1 MLKKF
6 LITIIVFSVLIIG
19 INDSQLAFAGLGPDG
34 DIDQDSFTPN
44 EGDCDD
50 NDPTINPG
58 ALEIPGDGIDQDCDG
73 VGATV
78 AGQVIGGEILQIDSI
93 SLLLAGIQSSAIWM
107 LSALAGTAGAGAY
120 FVRTRMN
127 KE

>member
-1 MLKKF
+1 VLKNF
-6 LITIIVFSVLIIG
+6 LITIIVFLVLIIG
-19 INDSQLAFAGLGPDG
+19 IDDSQLAFAGSGQDG

-73 VGATV
+73 VGAIV
-78 AGQVIGGEILQIDSI
+78 AGQVIGGEILPIHTT
-93 SLLLAGIQSSAIWM
+93 SLLLAGAQSTTWM
-107 LSALAGTAGAGAY
+107 IPVVLSMAGIGL
-120 FVRTRMN
+120 FVVSRKSQN
-127 KE
+127 S